1 MRHTMRC
8 DFCGERNPKYKFA
21 NPPIRSECFQTVF
34 APGYFAACV
43 DCAMLAEDGRWTTL
57 AVRAL
62 GSPLYG
68 DLILEAGFDV
78 QGELAIIY
86 SKISRTREPF

>member
-1 MRHTMRC
+1 
-8 DFCGERNPKYKFA
+8 
-21 NPPIRSECFQTVF
+21 
-34 APGYFAACV
+34 
-43 DCAMLAEDGRWTTL
+43 MLAEDGRWTTL